1 MISDPEGNR
10 NLCRTIHSIIPADT
24 ANNWRRQ
31 PGKPACAP
39 GQGTTALARNR
50 DSSRFAQPP
59 FRSEEI
65 GKEGGAALSQDTA
78 NHLAAVIQT
87 GIAEQMIER
96 LDGAR
101 LGVVAQGLPT
111 VGVFEPGALLL
122 RQRARRSVGVVA
134 RRVLG
139 RRAPAVR
146 SYLRRVARLLRRAG
160 GARP

>member
-1 MISDPEGNR
+1 MGGFEAVEVVATGDLPV
-10 NLCRTIHSIIPADT
+10 PAAVLALLWPAVGVVT
-24 ANNWRRQ
+24 A
-31 PGKPACAP
+31 GSEDLAA
-39 GQGTTALARNR
+39 ALRASGARNVR
-50 DSSRFAQPP
+50 VLEP
-59 FRSEEI
+59 F
-65 GKEGGAALSQDTA
+65 
-78 NHLAAVIQT
+78 
-87 GIAEQMIER
+87 
-96 LDGAR
+96 DGAR